1 MRQTF
6 APGALILTES
16 EQRHALFVIRA
27 GHVRVELDYPEFNIE
42 IAKLGEGD
50 LFGEMSLLEGLT
62 VSANVIADS
71 EMDVDVCETEQVV
84 DMFDKDRAFEGRFF
98 KSLAYILSMRLRDTS
113 LRAFA

>member
-1 MRQTF
+1 MF

-16 EQRHALFVIRA
+16 ERHALFLIRA

-71 EMDVDVCETEQVV
+71 EVEVDVCETDQVV
-84 DMFDKDRAFEGRFF
+84 DMFDKDREFEEHFF